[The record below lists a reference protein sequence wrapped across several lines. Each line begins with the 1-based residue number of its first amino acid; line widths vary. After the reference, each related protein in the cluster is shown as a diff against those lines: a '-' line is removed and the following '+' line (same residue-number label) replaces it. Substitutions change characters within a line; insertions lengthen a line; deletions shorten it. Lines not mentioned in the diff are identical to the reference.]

1 MIVLG
6 NDKAGYLLKNRIMRY
21 LTEKGI
27 PYTDMGCCENEEGDY
42 PVWARKAAFA
52 VASGEAE
59 KGLLFC
65 GTGVGVSIAANK
77 VKGIRCAVCSE
88 AYSAV
93 MSVEHNDCNML
104 ALGGRVIGEGLAVT
118 IVEAWLNASFAGGR
132 HLRRVEQI
140 KRIEDGRE
148 PV

>member
-6 NDKAGYLLKNRIMRY
+6 CDKAGYVLKKRIIRE

-27 PYTDMGCCENEEGDY
+27 PYKNLEYSEATDY
-42 PVWARKAAFA
+42 PIIAYDVACA
-52 VASGEAE
+52 VASGEAD

-65 GTGVGVSIAANK
+65 GTGVGVSIVANK

-88 AYSAV
+88 AYSAA

-104 ALGGRVIGEGLAVT
+104 ALGGRVIGEELAVS
-118 IVEAWLNASFAGGR
+118 IVEAWLNATFAGGR
-132 HLRRVEQI
+132 HLRRVELI
-140 KRIEDGRE
+140 KGFEGG
-148 PV
+148 